1 MGRGVPGVRVE
12 VEVMQALRDKARELV
27 GLAEG
32 QLLEKEGLILAL
44 KRELTKVRG
53 ELAAMKDP
61 RLAARSP
68 KCENCAYKVIAL
80 EALEKDEKVQA
91 KWSITK

>member
-1 MGRGVPGVRVE
+1 
-12 VEVMQALRDKARELV
+12 MQALRDKARELV

-53 ELAAMKDP
+53 ELAAFKAQDH
-61 RLAARSP
+61 AVRSV
-68 KCENCAYKVIAL
+68 KCQGCVYKVIAL
-80 EALEKDEKVQA
+80 EALEKDEKVQT

>member
-1 MGRGVPGVRVE
+1 
-12 VEVMQALRDKARELV
+12 MQALRDKARELV

-53 ELAAMKDP
+53 ELAASRQQQHAVRSVKCQGCIYK
-61 RLAARSP
+61 LAAM
-68 KCENCAYKVIAL
+68 KAL
-80 EALEKDEKVQA
+80 DEEGAGKKADLIREGV
-91 KWSITK
+91 